1 MSLLRVIALNLTIYF
16 HVYRANIMV
25 SKRQTELKKELQ
37 DSYKKAEKLI
47 DRDEEPTDKGMQS
60 NMNEKEVV
68 EVTGTEPKENF
79 TDAGYRYD
87 SNVPSQQNDIA
98 GRGRYTSKTKSQF
111 SDVALT
117 DESRNQAPAAMQG
130 GAENSNTN
138 VKGETSS
145 STNKKEGGLISA
157 IASMIGGNKVGEKQQ
172 KESDTLYQ
180 NKESAT
186 GNHGKRSMVAN
197 TSSPNEE
204 NQYYEGTELKSGA
217 RTGREGTIHN
227 NEKTAPEQYS
237 SKERMQANRVP
248 DSSRDPNP
256 RQEELKFSNE
266 GDGTREGDS
275 IKMKIL
281 SQKQAAQPNLADNG
295 GHRRNTTIESEATM
309 IQENNTQMTKKE
321 KRKGEGILPSKG
333 ERRILDPETTRGT
346 IYQEIHGD
354 HLEAA
359 EPRYTNELSEAILM
373 KRRKGEMIRKQ
384 RLKGIPRSDKL
395 STSGN
400 QGETRQ
406 MRKRT
411 GRQADNEQLTAEEN
425 LMAKQ
430 SAKAAIRKNEAA
442 A

>member
-98 GRGRYTSKTKSQF
+98 GRGRYTSKTKTQF

-117 DESRNQAPAAMQG
+117 DESGNQAPAAMQG
-130 GAENSNTN
+130 GAESSNTN

-186 GNHGKRSMVAN
+186 GNHGKRSIVAN

-237 SKERMQANRVP
+237 SKEKMQANRVP
-248 DSSRDPNP
+248 DSSRD
-256 RQEELKFSNE
+256 
-266 GDGTREGDS
+266 D
-275 IKMKIL
+275 L
-281 SQKQAAQPNLADNG
+281 SKTNLV
-295 GHRRNTTIESEATM
+295 I
-309 IQENNTQMTKKE
+309 
-321 KRKGEGILPSKG
+321 
-333 ERRILDPETTRGT
+333 
-346 IYQEIHGD
+346 
-354 HLEAA
+354 
-359 EPRYTNELSEAILM
+359 
-373 KRRKGEMIRKQ
+373 
-384 RLKGIPRSDKL
+384 
-395 STSGN
+395 
-400 QGETRQ
+400 
-406 MRKRT
+406 
-411 GRQADNEQLTAEEN
+411 
-425 LMAKQ
+425 
-430 SAKAAIRKNEAA
+430 
-442 A
+442 